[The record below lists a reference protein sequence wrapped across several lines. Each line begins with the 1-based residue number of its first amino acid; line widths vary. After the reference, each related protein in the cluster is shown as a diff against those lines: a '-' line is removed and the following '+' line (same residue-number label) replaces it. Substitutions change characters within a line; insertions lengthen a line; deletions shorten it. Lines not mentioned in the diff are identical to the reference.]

1 MHASWVWRRWL
12 SLHSLPEH
20 NKCNTFTLVSLS
32 LSHWNCMC
40 VRYVNFFHVCRFSD
54 SSREHHTPT
63 IFSTLSL
70 SFHTPP
76 HILSACT
83 QRLHPIL
90 FALNAFECEKRFSAA
105 DDIGAAG
112 VGKRMGLMHFFIR
125 QISTVA
131 AHYHLPEPLF
141 EQLKALHHYFILCRE
156 LPPCI
161 LLLRKVHPSRF
172 LCAPGLDI
180 QEGTPHSLMEW
191 KVKNLALAFPS
202 CSLHKPC
209 QWKIKIYQGTNKKNY
224 FTLTSSF
231 SDWRTWSMQFTVLQ
245 CLFCATN

>member
-1 MHASWVWRRWL
+1 MYADSPTAL
-12 SLHSLPEH
+12 E
-20 NKCNTFTLVSLS
+20 NTT
-32 LSHWNCMC
+32 HQQ
-40 VRYVNFFHVCRFSD
+40 FF
-54 SSREHHTPT
+54 P
-63 IFSTLSL
+63 LSL

-90 FALNAFECEKRFSAA
+90 FALSAFECKKRFSAA

-141 EQLKALHHYFILCRE
+141 VQLKALHHYFILCRE

-180 QEGTPHSLMEW
+180 QEGTPQSLME
-191 KVKNLALAFPS
+191 
-202 CSLHKPC
+202 
-209 QWKIKIYQGTNKKNY
+209 
-224 FTLTSSF
+224 
-231 SDWRTWSMQFTVLQ
+231 
-245 CLFCATN
+245 